1 MRYVYIVTDCE
12 FDGPIPGKHSL
23 LSFGSVAVAQDG
35 EILGEFEAVLER
47 LEGAKSDSAS
57 MAFWHA
63 HPRAWE
69 AATENPD
76 PPDAVI
82 GRFTAWIRSFE
93 REAVFAAHPLAV
105 DGPWFDYYLQRFGG
119 RPLFEGPWI
128 SGRLF
133 SYAPLCIMSMVAGK
147 TGRDF
152 WSCDVEHY
160 PKQWLGAVEH
170 THRAIDD
177 ARGYANL
184 LRFLL
189 HQMH

>member
-1 MRYVYIVTDCE
+1 
-12 FDGPIPGKHSL
+12 
-23 LSFGSVAVAQDG
+23 
-35 EILGEFEAVLER
+35 
-47 LEGAKSDSAS
+47 
-57 MAFWHA
+57 
-63 HPRAWE
+63 
-69 AATENPD
+69 
-76 PPDAVI
+76 
-82 GRFTAWIRSFE
+82 
-93 REAVFAAHPLAV
+93 
-105 DGPWFDYYLQRFGG
+105 
-119 RPLFEGPWI
+119 
-128 SGRLF
+128 
-133 SYAPLCIMSMVAGK
+133 MSMVAGK